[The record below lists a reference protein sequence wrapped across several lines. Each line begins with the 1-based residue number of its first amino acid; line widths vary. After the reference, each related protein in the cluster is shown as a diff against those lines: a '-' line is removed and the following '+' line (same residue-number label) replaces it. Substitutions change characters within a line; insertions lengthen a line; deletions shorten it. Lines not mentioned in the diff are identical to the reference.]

1 VWSTPGWNRLLRDGT
16 ECESWNR
23 MHPGEEPRVPEITQA
38 LEETSEPYIAVSDW
52 MKATPVQVADWIDGR
67 FAVLGTDGFG
77 RSDTREALR
86 RLHKIDAECIAVTV
100 LAELAGLGRIDESV
114 VAKAIDRYGIDT
126 DLWPYIG
133 YRHTGDVTS

>member
-1 VWSTPGWNRLLRDGT
+1 
-16 ECESWNR
+16 
-23 MHPGEEPRVPEITQA
+23 
-38 LEETSEPYIAVSDW
+38 

-100 LAELAGLGRIDESV
+100 LAELAGLGE
-114 VAKAIDRYGIDT
+114 IDT
-126 DLWPYIG
+126 DVVG
-133 YRHTGDVTS
+133 QGHRAVRHRHRPVALHWLPAHWRRHVVT